1 MKLSAREK
9 LIGKRGGESVGACEA
24 APLRKQSHKKE
35 NQGEI
40 ETDEGKREKT
50 AQIPDADV

>member
-1 MKLSAREK
+1 MELSAK
-9 LIGKRGGESVGACEA
+9 AAGQTGGEESGGACEA
-24 APLRKQSHKKE
+24 APLRKQSQKKE

-50 AQIPDADV
+50 AQVPDAGV